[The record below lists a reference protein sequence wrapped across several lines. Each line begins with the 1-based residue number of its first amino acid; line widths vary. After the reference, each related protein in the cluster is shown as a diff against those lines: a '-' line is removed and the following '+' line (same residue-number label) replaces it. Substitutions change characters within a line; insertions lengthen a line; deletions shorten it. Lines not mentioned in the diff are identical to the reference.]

1 MKNYKKRDIIVVIVC
16 FVLGLCLMG
25 YDAYKYQ
32 YWGASIEYN
41 YAWEEQLKEYL
52 TWDYYESASG
62 LKIPEEFLNQMKSN
76 LSKTVTPVEEEI
88 PEPEV
93 EKPVVQPKVAPVA
106 SVAKPAPVKDKYAD
120 VMNVRLSKG
129 RRNEIKAFCTNC
141 GVTVTQYIESSFEY
155 LAKEVAAGNIVISKG
170 GITKISN

>member
-1 MKNYKKRDIIVVIVC
+1 MPIAKKKDIKK
-16 FVLGLCLMG
+16 
-25 YDAYKYQ
+25 D
-32 YWGASIEYN
+32 
-41 YAWEEQLKEYL
+41 
-52 TWDYYESASG
+52 
-62 LKIPEEFLNQMKSN
+62 IPEEFLNQMKSN
-76 LSKTVTPVEEEI
+76 LSRTVTPVEEDI

-93 EKPVVQPKVAPVA
+93 VKPLVEQKMAPIATVT
-106 SVAKPAPVKDKYAD
+106 KPAPVKDKYAD

>member
-1 MKNYKKRDIIVVIVC
+1 MPIAKKKDIKK
-16 FVLGLCLMG
+16 
-25 YDAYKYQ
+25 D
-32 YWGASIEYN
+32 
-41 YAWEEQLKEYL
+41 
-52 TWDYYESASG
+52 
-62 LKIPEEFLNQMKSN
+62 IPEEFLNQMKSN
-76 LSKTVTPVEEEI
+76 LSRSVTTVEEEI

-93 EKPVVQPKVAPVA
+93 QPVIQQKETPVA
-106 SVAKPAPVKDKYAD
+106 LAAKPVKDKYAD

>member
-1 MKNYKKRDIIVVIVC
+1 MPIAKKKDIKK
-16 FVLGLCLMG
+16 
-25 YDAYKYQ
+25 D
-32 YWGASIEYN
+32 
-41 YAWEEQLKEYL
+41 
-52 TWDYYESASG
+52 
-62 LKIPEEFLNQMKSN
+62 IPQEFLNQMKSN
-76 LSKTVTPVEEEI
+76 LSRSVTTVEEEN

-93 EKPVVQPKVAPVA
+93 QPLIQQKEAPVA
-106 SVAKPAPVKDKYAD
+106 LGAKPAQVKDKYAD

-141 GVTVTQYIESSFEY
+141 GVTVTQYIESSFEF